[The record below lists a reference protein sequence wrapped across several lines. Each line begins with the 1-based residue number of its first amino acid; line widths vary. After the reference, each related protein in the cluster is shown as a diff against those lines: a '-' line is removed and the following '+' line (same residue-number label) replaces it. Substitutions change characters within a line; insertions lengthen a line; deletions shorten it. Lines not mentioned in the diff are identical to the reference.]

1 MSDFARLADLLHLER
16 HSLLLEWRLQVKQ
29 LPSARHL
36 DTPTLN
42 DHIPTLI
49 GEIVD
54 ELRAGSD
61 ETIADAVCE
70 SSPAHG
76 LQRAE
81 DGFDIVEVVAEYNIL
96 RGCISALAERH
107 GIGLRGRAFN
117 ILNRVLDCAI
127 AAAVQT
133 FATQRAM
140 EVQHRREEHLA
151 FVAHDLRTPLN
162 AITLA
167 ALFLQ
172 RKLPEGGN
180 DDASARMLKTLI
192 RNTSRLGNL
201 VTEVLKESA
210 NLETEVGVKLERRY
224 LDLWPLVEGLIH
236 ELHPIAG
243 TNSTRL
249 INAVPDD
256 LVVYADASMLTRVF
270 QNLIANAITYT
281 QRGEIVI
288 GAGPIGSGQEGVE
301 CWIIDDGAG
310 IPEDKLAAVFDKFET
325 DNRGE
330 HAVGLGFAIVKTF
343 VEAHGGKVMVES
355 EEGKGS
361 RFHFT
366 LPESPR
372 APAAK

>member
-1 MSDFARLADLLHLER
+1 MSDLVRLADLLLQER
-16 HSLLLEWRLQVKQ
+16 ESLLREWRLQVCR

-36 DTPTLN
+36 DNPTLI
-42 DHIPTLI
+42 DHIPTLVV
-49 GEIVD
+49 EIAAA
-54 ELRAGSD
+54 LRAD
-61 ETIADAVCE
+61 EKETIAESICE

-76 LQRAE
+76 LQRAA
-81 DGFDIVEVVAEYNIL
+81 DGFDIVEVVSEYNIL
-96 RGCISALAERH
+96 RGCINDLAESN
-107 GIGLRGRAFN
+107 GLSMRGKAFH
-117 ILNRVLDCAI
+117 ILNRVLDGAI
-127 AAAVQT
+127 GGAVQT

-172 RKLPEGGN
+172 RKLPEAGS
-180 DDASARMLKTLI
+180 DEASARMLKTLI
-192 RNTSRLGNL
+192 RNIGQLGDL

-210 NLETEVGVKLERRY
+210 NLETEVGIKLERRRF
-224 LDLWPLVEGLIH
+224 DLWPLVEGLIH

-243 TNSTRL
+243 TNTTRL
-249 INAVPDD
+249 TNAVPDD
-256 LVVYADASMLTRVF
+256 LVVYADARLLTRVF

-281 QRGEIVI
+281 QRGEIII
-288 GAGPIGSGQEGVE
+288 GAGPMSDEKGVE
-301 CWIIDDGAG
+301 CWIVDDGTG
-310 IPEDKLAAVFDKFET
+310 IPQSRLDSVFEKFET

-330 HAVGLGFAIVKTF
+330 HAVGLGLAIVKTF

-355 EEGKGS
+355 QEGKGT

-366 LPESPR
+366 LPEPVP